1 MAKTIGFCFMA
12 AFWVAVFVFSPLPA
26 WLRLAT
32 VVIALGVVYAIGLI
46 VTNDWACWRELL

>member
-1 MAKTIGFCFMA
+1 MAKTIGYCFLA
-12 AFWVAVFVFSPLPA
+12 AFWVAVFVMSPLPV
-26 WLRLAT
+26 WLWLAM